1 MKKMF
6 SHRWGWLFSIKLFK
20 VYSLFMC
27 REFTRRKKTM
37 KKERWGICKWCS
49 QKIKSETKKKEKL
62 IQHLEEYH
70 KDFQH
75 KRK

>member
-1 MKKMF
+1 
-6 SHRWGWLFSIKLFK
+6 
-20 VYSLFMC
+20 
-27 REFTRRKKTM
+27 M